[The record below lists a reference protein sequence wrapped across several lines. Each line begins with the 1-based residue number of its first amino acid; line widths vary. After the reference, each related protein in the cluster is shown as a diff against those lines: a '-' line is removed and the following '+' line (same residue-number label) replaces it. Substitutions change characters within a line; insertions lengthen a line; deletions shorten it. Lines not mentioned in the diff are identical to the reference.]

1 MCKPPARPRPMRD
14 WGIVM
19 TEPRSV
25 VITGASRGLGL
36 ASATHLYN
44 RGWRVVGAMRNPEL
58 GLDRIREACG
68 ASSSD
73 ARLLGVQLDLTN
85 TESIESGAKAIEQA
99 VGAPYALVHNAGITA
114 VGCVEEVGIDVWHD
128 LFTTNLFGPVTL
140 TQALAA
146 LDAGSRHGS
155 YRDHLQFRRG
165 ARYAGDLGVLGSR
178 GCIRALGRIDGE

>member
-1 MCKPPARPRPMRD
+1 MRSG
-14 WGIVM
+14 GIVM

-58 GLDRIREACG
+58 GLDRIRESCG

-85 TESIESGAKAIEQA
+85 TESIASGAKAIEQA
-99 VGAPYALVHNAGITA
+99 VGAPYAW
-114 VGCVEEVGIDVWHD
+114 C
-128 LFTTNLFGPVTL
+128 TTPVS
-140 TQALAA
+140 QRWVA
-146 LDAGSRHGS
+146 SRRSASTSGTTCLRPIS
-155 YRDHLQFRRG
+155 
-165 ARYAGDLGVLGSR
+165 S
-178 GCIRALGRIDGE
+178 GR